1 MQRSQWKLSLYWTL
15 DFHFALIMRVKPNPG
30 SFVNL
35 NNSQFREKYATW
47 GESWLIC
54 YFTPLFF
61 PNLPLNLYII
71 SITLT
76 PPELFFCLH
85 LFMVFCLWIHF
96 FSPKWQKKKKFI
108 KRLSLCLVNILP
120 RTCCLRLL
128 AFPKNTEAFWEG
140 VLLFLRFLDLI

>member
-15 DFHFALIMRVKPNPG
+15 DFHFTLIMRVKPNPG

-76 PPELFFCLH
+76 PPELFFVCIYSW
-85 LFMVFCLWIHF
+85 FFVYGYIF
-96 FSPKWQKKKKFI
+96 FSPKWQKKKKKFI
-108 KRLSLCLVNILP
+108 KRLSLCLVNIFP

-128 AFPKNTEAFWEG
+128 AFPKNTEAFEKAFCCFW
-140 VLLFLRFLDLI
+140 DS